1 MRIIHVQQSSCAIS
15 FRLRWVNYNQEH
27 LVEFG
32 PATILLW
39 QVHCTHWY
47 QNQAAVPQ
55 PLPASRCTLKRWSV
69 AIVAVCMVQLPPL
82 SVFQLHFRGLFS
94 IVLKYE
100 NCLFLKSVAVTINSL
115 NKKNYKLV
123 RQLHL
128 LHLKSR
134 RHWFILFLHL
144 CFSVC

>member
-1 MRIIHVQQSSCAIS
+1 MKNLGKFLHIIHVQQSSCAIS

-55 PLPASRCTLKRWSV
+55 PLPASHCTLKRWSV
-69 AIVAVCMVQLPPL
+69 AIVAVCMATGRQVQLPAP

-100 NCLFLKSVAVTINSL
+100 SCHYDTKIGSSNYYFF
-115 NKKNYKLV
+115 KKNY
-123 RQLHL
+123 
-128 LHLKSR
+128 
-134 RHWFILFLHL
+134 
-144 CFSVC
+144 